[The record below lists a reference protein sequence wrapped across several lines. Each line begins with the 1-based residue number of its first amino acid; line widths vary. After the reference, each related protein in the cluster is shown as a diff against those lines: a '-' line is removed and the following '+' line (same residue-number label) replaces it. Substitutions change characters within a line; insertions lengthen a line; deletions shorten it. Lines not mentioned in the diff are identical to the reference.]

1 MSDAQTQRATA
12 KPNIV
17 FILADDMRKDDM
29 KYMPKTR
36 SLLGERGMGFRNAF
50 VSHPLCAPSRSTI
63 MRGQYA
69 HNTGVWSNSSTDS
82 SSTSIGGWKAY
93 QRNGNEQDNV
103 GTRLQDAGY
112 RTGLFGKYLN
122 GYTNTTFIPRGWDRW
137 FALFSSGDLHYFDY
151 DVNDQG
157 TTRHFGNTDSDYKT
171 DVLSRKTNA
180 FISDSAA
187 RGTPFFAYVAP
198 TAPHDPAT
206 PAPRDAHAHDGVN
219 GPRLSSFNEADVS
232 DKPSW
237 IRRLPRLTADQIAAI
252 DKRHE
257 KRIESLQAVD
267 DLVEGV
273 VGTLRNAG
281 VLSNTYIFFTS
292 DNGFHHGE
300 HRIPRQKWRPYE
312 EDIQMPLVVRGPGIA
327 AGSTTYKLVL
337 NTDYLPTFTDLAG
350 EQSPPYVDGRSLRP
364 VLNESVTSWRSA
376 ILLEA
381 AANYSPAYYGIR
393 TASTNGITRR
403 KYVEYAGGARELYNL
418 ESDAYEL
425 TNRYNA
431 TTPPTGLASR
441 RKALKSCGADAA
453 VTCRVAE
460 NGP

>member
-1 MSDAQTQRATA
+1 MSNTQTQRVTA

-17 FILADDMRKDDM
+17 FILADDMRKDDTR
-29 KYMPKTR
+29 YMPKTR
-36 SLLGERGMGFRNAF
+36 SLLRERGMGFRNAF
-50 VSHPLCAPSRSTI
+50 VSHPLCAPSRATI
-63 MRGQYA
+63 MRGQYS
-69 HNTGVWSNSSTDS
+69 HNTGVWSNSSSDS
-82 SSTSIGGWKAY
+82 SSTSIGGWEAY
-93 QRNGNEQDNV
+93 QHNGNENDNV
-103 GTRLQDAGY
+103 ATRLQDAGY
-112 RTGLFGKYLN
+112 RTGFFGKYLN

-137 FALFSSGDLHYFDY
+137 FAPFSSGDLHYFDY

-157 TTRHFGNTDSDYKT
+157 TIRHFGTQDSDYKT

-206 PAPRDAHAHDGVN
+206 PAPRDAHTHDGVN
-219 GPRLSSFNEADVS
+219 GPRLPSFNEADVS

-237 IRRLPRLTADQIAAI
+237 IRRLPKLTADQIATI

-273 VGTLRNAG
+273 VNTLNEAN
-281 VLSNTYIFFTS
+281 VMDDTYIFFTS

-300 HRIPRQKWRPYE
+300 HRVAKQKWRPYE
-312 EDIQMPLVVRGPGIA
+312 EDVHMPLVVRGPGVA

-350 EQSPPYVDGRSLRP
+350 MRRPPYVDGRSLRP
-364 VLNESVTSWRSA
+364 VLEGNVKTWRSA
-376 ILLEA
+376 VLLEA
-381 AANYSPAYYGIR
+381 AAHYSPPYRSIR
-393 TASTNGITRR
+393 TISTGGTSKR
-403 KYVEYAGGARELYNL
+403 KYIEYVGGARELYHL
-418 ESDAYEL
+418 DSDPHEL
-425 TNRYNA
+425 TNSYDPA
-431 TTPPTGLASR
+431 SPPDALAAR
-441 RKALKSCGADAA
+441 LEALKSCAAD
-453 VTCRVAE
+453 TCRAAE
-460 NGP
+460 NGSLQ